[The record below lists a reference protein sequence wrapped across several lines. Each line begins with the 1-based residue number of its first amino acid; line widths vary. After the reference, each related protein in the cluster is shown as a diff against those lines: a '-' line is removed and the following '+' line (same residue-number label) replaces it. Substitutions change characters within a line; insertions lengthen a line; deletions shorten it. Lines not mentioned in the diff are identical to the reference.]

1 MNVTHLFVT
10 VAYLVQ

>member
-10 VAYLVQ
+10 VAYLDQ